1 MRISLLKTKIK
12 EIEESLELVE
22 EYLPDDREE
31 FLSLGIIKDG
41 IYKRLEF
48 CIENVFDICA
58 VLNADYNLGIPG
70 SDEDIVDNLIRNK
83 ILPEETKGKLGSMK
97 GFRNIIVHRYGKLD
111 DNLAFNI
118 VSENLGDFYEFISL
132 INDHLERQN
141 PDKQ

>member
-1 MRISLLKTKIK
+1 MRISLIKTKIK
-12 EIEESLELVE
+12 EIGESLDMIE
-22 EYLPDDREE
+22 EYLPDDLEE

-83 ILPEETKGKLGSMK
+83 ILPEEMKGKLGSMK

-111 DNLAFNI
+111 DDLAFSI
-118 VSENLGDFYEFISL
+118 ASENLGDFYEFIAL
-132 INDHLERQN
+132 INDHIGIQN

>member
-1 MRISLLKTKIK
+1 M
-12 EIEESLELVE
+12 EESLAIIE
-22 EYLPDDREE
+22 EYLPDTGEE

-58 VLNADYNLGIPG
+58 VLNADHNLGVPG

-83 ILPEETKGKLGSMK
+83 VLPDEIKEKLGAMK
-97 GFRNIIVHRYGKLD
+97 GFRNIMVHRYGKLD
-111 DNLAFNI
+111 DDLAFNI

-132 INDHLERQN
+132 INDHIGRQN
-141 PDKQ
+141 SDKQ

>member
-1 MRISLLKTKIK
+1 MRIILIKTKIK
-12 EIEESLELVE
+12 EMEESLAIIE
-22 EYLPDDREE
+22 EYLPDTGEE

-58 VLNADYNLGIPG
+58 VLNADHNLGVPG

-83 ILPEETKGKLGSMK
+83 VLPDEIKEKLGAMK
-97 GFRNIIVHRYGKLD
+97 GFRNIMVHRYGKLD
-111 DNLAFNI
+111 DDLAFNI

-132 INDHLERQN
+132 INDHIGRQN
-141 PDKQ
+141 SDKQ